1 MARGPPAPVD
11 WDDRRPPT
19 PRPAATTDPPL
30 FQESAPVSQI
40 VISEEARHWQQVAR
54 KVAEEVVRP
63 VARHYDEVQE
73 YPEEVRQAYI
83 ENGLLGVWIPKEYG
97 GHGAGIVALCLVVEE
112 LSRACGGTGVAYAVN
127 ALGSFPILV
136 GGTEEQKQKYL
147 PQIARGEKMIAFCLS
162 EKFAGSDAGSMRC
175 RAVLEGDEY
184 VIRGEK
190 KWTTN
195 GGVADIY
202 TVFAVTDPNSKSR
215 RISAFVVERPTPGFS
230 IEKVE
235 DKMGIR
241 AVPVVETHFDGVRV
255 GKDALLGGRAGM
267 GFKHAMQTLDFAR
280 PGVAAQGVG
289 LAQGAL
295 EYAVTY
301 ALRRQQFGQNLASMG
316 VIMDMLGRM
325 GSKVE
330 AARGLVLRAATA
342 ADAGEQAVVNRL
354 AAMAKSFST
363 DVAMEVTTDAVQI
376 FGGYGFMKDY
386 PVEKYMRDAK
396 ITQIYEGTNQIQ
408 RMVVARNLI
417 KEAGNYSHIG
427 AYIPTEEFNAYGA
440 DEAAAVE
447 AEAKG

>member
-1 MARGPPAPVD
+1 M
-11 WDDRRPPT
+11 
-19 PRPAATTDPPL
+19 
-30 FQESAPVSQI
+30 SQI
-40 VISEEARHWQQVAR
+40 VITEEALHWKEVAR

-63 VARHYDEVQE
+63 VARKYDELQQ

-97 GHGAGIVALCLVVEE
+97 GHGAGMVALCMVVEE
-112 LSRACGGTGVAYAVN
+112 LSRACGATGVAYAVN

-136 GGTEEQKQKYL
+136 GGTEEQKKHWL
-147 PQIARGEKMIAFCLS
+147 PQIAQGEKMIAFCLS
-162 EKFAGSDAGSMRC
+162 EKFAGSDAGGMRC
-175 RAVLEGDEY
+175 QARLEGDEY
-184 VIRGEK
+184 VINGEK

-195 GGVADIY
+195 GGVASIY
-202 TVFAVTDPNSKSR
+202 TVFAVTDPKSKSR
-215 RISAFVVERPTPGFS
+215 RISALMVEKGTPGFS

-241 AVPVVETHFDGVRV
+241 AVPVVETHFDNVRV
-255 GKDALLGGRAGM
+255 PKENLLGGKP
-267 GFKHAMQTLDFAR
+267 GFGFRHAMGTLDKAR

-301 ALRRQQFGQNLASMG
+301 ALRREQFGQNLASLG
-316 VIMDMLGRM
+316 VIQDMLGTM

-330 AARGLVLRAATA
+330 AARSLVLRAATA
-342 ADAGEQAVVNRL
+342 VDMNDTANVNRL
-354 AAMAKSFST
+354 AAMSKNFAT

-376 FGGYGFMKDY
+376 FGGYGYMKDY

-396 ITQIYEGTNQIQ
+396 ITQLYEGTNQIQ

-417 KEAGNYSHIG
+417 KEASSYSHIG
-427 AYIPTEEFNAYGA
+427 AYIPTESFNSYQAVDEPEEVGA
-440 DEAAAVE
+440 D
-447 AEAKG
+447 G